1 MNRPSQPIP
10 GSTQTDRLLSEKPGT
25 LPLFKDYPRL
35 AGQLSHVSLGRFPTP
50 VEKLEQVGNAI
61 GLKNLYLK
69 RDDLSGTVYGG
80 NKVRKLEFLLGDAL
94 RRNAKEVITF
104 GFAGSNHALATAL
117 YANRLGLGS
126 TSLLLPQSNAH
137 YVRRNLLA
145 SHYFKAD
152 LRHYENWTLLGLGLL
167 RKLLRG
173 GIKHGTFPLLIPAG
187 GTCPRGIAGYVNAA
201 MELKEQIIAG
211 EMPEPDFIYVPLGSM
226 GTAVGLT
233 LGLKAAGLKCRVIAV
248 RVIEERF
255 ANAKKMTRLFQE
267 TASFLRKLDPAFP
280 LPRLGDGDWTVRDDC
295 LGGGYACFTE
305 KAMKAAA
312 LMKEKAGIILNGT
325 YSAKAFSA
333 LFDDT
338 EKQVLKGKTV
348 LYWNTYNSR
357 DLSLFAA
364 GVDYHHLP
372 SAFHRYFEEDV
383 QPLDRAG
390 FDR

>member
-1 MNRPSQPIP
+1 MNKPGQPIP
-10 GSTQTDRLLSEKPGT
+10 DSPQVERLPLEKAGT

-35 AGQLSHVSLGRFPTP
+35 TGQLPHVSLGRFPTP
-50 VEKLEQVGNAI
+50 VEKLERVGNAI
-61 GLKNLYLK
+61 GLNNLYIK
-69 RDDLSGTVYGG
+69 RDDLSGAVYGG

-104 GFAGSNHALATAL
+104 GFAGSNHALATAI

-126 TSLLLPQSNAH
+126 TSLLLPQVNAN
-137 YVRRNLLA
+137 YVRRNLLV

-152 LRHYENWTLLGLGLL
+152 LRHYKNWTLLSLGLL

-173 GIKHGTFPLLIPAG
+173 GMKHGTFPLLILAG

-201 MELKEQIIAG
+201 MELKEQIITG

-233 LGLKAAGLKCRVIAV
+233 LGLKAAGLKCRIIAV

-255 ANAKKMTRLFQE
+255 ANEKKMARLFRD
-267 TASFLRKLDPAFP
+267 TVLFLRKLDPGFP
-280 LPRLGDGDWTVRDDC
+280 ELLLGEDDWNVRDDC
-295 LGGGYACFTE
+295 LGEGYARFTE
-305 KAMKAAA
+305 KAMEAAFF
-312 LMKEKAGIILNGT
+312 MREHTGIIFNGT

-333 LFDDT
+333 LLDDAG
-338 EKQVLKGKTV
+338 KQALRGKTV
-348 LYWNTYNSR
+348 LFWNTYNSK
-357 DLSLFAA
+357 DLSKFAA
-364 GVDYHHLP
+364 EVDYHRLP
-372 SAFHRYFEEDV
+372 EAFHRYFEEDV